1 MNKKLLG
8 SLLAIIVVAIV
19 SPAIYF
25 SLPKQ
30 VPTEPQQNIDVVITG
45 ENTCLRF
52 LEKNVSTCYIPFR
65 TEANEQWRLAIECL
79 EMPNQNAWT
88 DLYLY
93 RDYWNGGTDYKCLS
107 EDIYPI
113 IDEIETTGQKF
124 KANST
129 FTETFGEGTP
139 QAYTV
144 FFLFPT
150 GGSGTFHIELN
161 LAD

>member
-93 RDYWNGGTDYKCLS
+93 RGYWDGGTDYKCLS

-124 KANST
+124 KAIARSRRLSVRELRKPILYSSSFQLVDQAHST
-129 FTETFGEGTP
+129 
-139 QAYTV
+139 
-144 FFLFPT
+144 L
-150 GGSGTFHIELN
+150 S
-161 LAD
+161 